1 MGVDGPRADAGI
13 SSIADGDAAWPEGMS
28 AVDEPPARL
37 WLRGRAELL
46 RPAPRVAI
54 VGSRSPTPYGRAQ
67 AERFGAALARA
78 GICVVSGLARGVDE
92 AAHLAALDAGG
103 DTIAVLGCGV
113 DRPWPA
119 GPAADRV
126 RAEGLLLSEHG
137 PGVPPRRH
145 HFPLRNRV
153 LAALADA
160 VLVVEAAG
168 RSGSLIT
175 ARWAA
180 DQGQHVLAIPGR
192 VDHPMSGGVTR
203 LLREGATPVE
213 SPAMLLGDVY
223 GLEAAPSSGL
233 PSSGLPSSKGS
244 SSSEGLYSP
253 QDLPG
258 GGPSESGARGG
269 VAPAH
274 GSSAAGRSAP
284 GDPPAAGEDVAHR
297 VLGALEGESLTAAE
311 VADRCEMSLPSSLAT
326 LTWLE
331 LDGAV
336 RRAPGGLYQRRLS

>member
-54 VGSRSPTPYGRAQ
+54 VGSRSPTPYGLAQ

-78 GICVVSGLARGVDE
+78 GVCVVSGLARGVDE

-126 RAEGLLLSEHG
+126 CAEGLLLSEHG

-233 PSSGLPSSKGS
+233 PSSKGS
-244 SSSEGLYSP
+244 SSSEGLRSL

-274 GSSAAGRSAP
+274 GSSPAGRSAP

-326 LTWLE
+326 LPWLV